1 MDRLYRS
8 LDDRVIA
15 GVAGGMAE
23 MWDLDPSLVRL
34 GWVVLTPL
42 TAGFTILL
50 YVVLAL
56 VVPEEPAPGVGLTGT
71 PGVPTPPTPP
81 PGPGVEPRPAPGGDP
96 AAAGAPTGQTP
107 YFRYSP
113 GSDSWRDQ
121 RRAEKVQ
128 RRQARAEWRAQRRA
142 ARGGGPDSGAI
153 VGGTILVLIG
163 AAALAS
169 QVLPGFDWGRIW
181 PIGLVVIGALLIAR
195 SAWWSGP
202 RR

>member
-56 VVPEEPAPGVGLTGT
+56 VVPEEPASGVGLTGT
-71 PGVPTPPTPP
+71 PGGPTPPTPP

-96 AAAGAPTGQTP
+96 AAAG
-107 YFRYSP
+107 
-113 GSDSWRDQ
+113 
-121 RRAEKVQ
+121 V
-128 RRQARAEWRAQRRA
+128 
-142 ARGGGPDSGAI
+142 
-153 VGGTILVLIG
+153 
-163 AAALAS
+163 
-169 QVLPGFDWGRIW
+169 
-181 PIGLVVIGALLIAR
+181 AR
-195 SAWWSGP
+195 SPSTETANRTRNWTVSQTVDRRP
-202 RR
+202 RVP

>member
-56 VVPEEPAPGVGLTGT
+56 VVPEEPAPGVELTGT
-71 PGVPTPPTPP
+71 PGVPTPP
-81 PGPGVEPRPAPGGDP
+81 PGPGVEPRPAPGGEP
-96 AAAGAPTGQTP
+96 ASAGAPTGQPP

-113 GSDSWRDQ
+113 GSDSLRDQ
-121 RRAEKVQ
+121 RRGEKVQ
-128 RRQARAEWRAQRRA
+128 RRHALAEWWFAVLHCA
-142 ARGGGPDSGAI
+142 GGSLDPLPLL
-153 VGGTILVLIG
+153 GGTTL
-163 AAALAS
+163 
-169 QVLPGFDWGRIW
+169 
-181 PIGLVVIGALLIAR
+181 
-195 SAWWSGP
+195 
-202 RR
+202 